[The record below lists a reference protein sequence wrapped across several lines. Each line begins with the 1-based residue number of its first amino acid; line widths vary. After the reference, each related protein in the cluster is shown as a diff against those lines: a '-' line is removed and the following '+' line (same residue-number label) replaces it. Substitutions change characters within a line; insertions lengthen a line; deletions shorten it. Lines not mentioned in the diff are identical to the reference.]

1 MSDAA
6 GGAQPSRERLRRSIL
21 DFLAS
26 ANRNPEV
33 DPRSIADDDNL
44 FDLGLVDSLT
54 LAELLVTVERLS
66 GVELDLLTV
75 EPETFFTLRGL
86 LDHVEG
92 LRWAASGDLR

>member
-1 MSDAA
+1 MSDAVE
-6 GGAQPSRERLRRSIL
+6 GTQPTRAQLRRSIL
-21 DFLAS
+21 EFLAT
-26 ANRNPEV
+26 ANRHQEI
-33 DPRSIADDDNL
+33 DPWSVTDDDNL

-66 GVELDLLTV
+66 GLELDLLIV

-92 LRWAASGDLR
+92 LRWATAKGPL